1 MDLPFLDRELEI
13 RRIRRALA
21 DPAGALVCVYG
32 RRRLGKSRLVQRALE
47 GRPAVY
53 YVGDDRDAAVQRVAL
68 AREIERLIPGF
79 AAVAYP
85 DWEALL
91 DRWWRDAPT
100 KAVLA
105 IDELPAVVATAPE
118 LPSLFQK
125 FLDARPPRGRRV
137 VLCGSA
143 QRMMQ
148 GLALDATAPLY
159 GRAREILHLGPL
171 PPAYLGRALRS
182 RNAADVVERY
192 CLWGGVPRYWE
203 LALDYKSHFAAV
215 EDLVLDPLGVLHD
228 EPARLLLDDV
238 RDPARVASILALI
251 GQGSHRLSEI
261 AGRLAVPAT
270 QLSRPLARLV
280 ELGLI
285 LRETPFGIS
294 PRDSKRSLYRIAD
307 PLLDFCYT
315 FVDPNRSRLGA
326 RQVRDVRREV
336 ERRWPQ
342 FLGRR
347 WEHLVRERV
356 AIAPV
361 LGTRWKPAARWWG
374 PGTGGAPL
382 EIDIVAEAADDPEHV
397 LVGEAKLAMRS
408 SEVPSQL
415 ASLERRAAACPALTG
430 KRVEPVLWV
439 LRGDRRL
446 ARRPRVLLARDVVT
460 GSG

>member
-1 MDLPFLDRELEI
+1 MDLPFLDREPEL
-13 RRIRRALA
+13 RRLARAFA
-21 DPAGALVCVYG
+21 DPAGALVCVFG

-47 GRPAVY
+47 GRPSVY
-53 YVGDDRDAAVQRVAL
+53 YVGDDRDAAVQRAAL
-68 AREIERLIPGF
+68 AREMARVIPGF
-79 AAVAYP
+79 ADVAYP

-91 DRWWRDAPT
+91 VRWWRDAPLR
-100 KAVLA
+100 AVLA

-125 FLDARPPRGRRV
+125 LLDARQPRGRHL

-143 QRMMQ
+143 QRMMH
-148 GLALDATAPLY
+148 GLVLDASAPLY
-159 GRAREILHLGPL
+159 GRAREILRLGPL
-171 PPAYLGRALRS
+171 PPAYLGRALKS
-182 RNAADVVERY
+182 KNAADVVERY

-203 LALDYKSHFAAV
+203 LALDHTSHFAAV
-215 EDLVLDPLGVLHD
+215 EVLLLDPLGVLHD

-238 RDPARVASILALI
+238 RDPARAASILALV

-261 AGRLAVPAT
+261 AGRLGVPAS

-307 PLLDFCYT
+307 PLLDFWYT

-326 RQVRDVRREV
+326 RQIRDVRREI
-336 ERRWPQ
+336 ERSWPQ

-374 PGTGGAPL
+374 PGTLGTPL
-382 EIDIVAEAADDPEHV
+382 EIDIVAESADDPERI
-397 LVGEAKLAMRS
+397 LVGEAKLAVTPR
-408 SEVPSQL
+408 EVASQL
-415 ASLERRAAACPALTG
+415 ASLERRAAACPALAG

-439 LRGDRRL
+439 LRGDRAL
-446 ARRPRVLLARDVVT
+446 AQQSRVLLARDVLNAA
-460 GSG
+460 